1 MVWDSKQ
8 SSHYL
13 ASLINSKPLKLNVRG
28 IAILDKDDSFSLL
41 DAGYSR
47 QEKLLK
53 PFMEVWPYSIHP
65 GSDTVYKVPADPS
78 RAQEVQRFLPFMF
91 IC

>member
-8 SSHYL
+8 SSHSL
-13 ASLINSKPLKLNVRG
+13 ASLINFKPIKLNVRG
-28 IAILDKDDSFSLL
+28 MAIHDKDDLFSLL
-41 DAGYSR
+41 DAEYSR

-65 GSDTVYKVPADPS
+65 DSDTVYKVSAGPS
-78 RAQEVQRFLPFMF
+78 LAQEVQRFLPF